1 MLTFKKKVAIFI
13 SGRGSNLKNIY
24 KFSKTSKSKYDVTLV
39 VSNKKKQ
46 KDWSSQDLK
55 KLNQFLLIKK

>member
-24 KFSKTSKSKYDVTLV
+24 TFSKTSKSKFDVTLV

-55 KLNQFLLIKK
+55 NLEQFLLIKK